1 MSSELLALFGH
12 WICPF
17 SVRVEFVLA
26 QRGIEYSLVEV
37 PPRAARPKG
46 FVVPKEFIA
55 NSPKLEVPMVRYAGQ
70 YLADSIPILEQ
81 LEKWYSKNPLLP
93 NDELGKS
100 LVRVR
105 VQWLDRN
112 LYRPMIGVY
121 YGTDQAKIA
130 EASEQFDIALQT
142 VAEWLQHSQWIAGD
156 QPTLA
161 EAIMVGM
168 YTRLAGLY
176 RLGLT
181 AELPSEVARHKAQ
194 CEGLEGW
201 QRVAWSA
208 EQTDEFVGRFS
219 KFRRIQNSQN

>member
-1 MSSELLALFGH
+1 MTAGSLALFGH

-17 SVRVEFVLA
+17 SVRVEFALA

-46 FVVPKEFIA
+46 FVVPEEFIA
-55 NSPKLEVPMVRYAGQ
+55 NSPKLEVPMVRHAGE

-81 LEKWYSKNPLLP
+81 LEKWYTKNSLLP
-93 NDELGKS
+93 EGAQGIS
-100 LVRVR
+100 LVRER

-121 YGTDQAKIA
+121 YGTESDKIA
-130 EASEQFDIALQT
+130 QASMQFGVALHT
-142 VAEWLQHSQWIAGD
+142 VAEWLQHSHWIAGD

-168 YTRLAGLY
+168 YTRLDGLF

-181 AELPSEVARHKAQ
+181 AELPSEVVRHKAQ
-194 CEGLEGW
+194 CEALVGW

-219 KFRRIQNSQN
+219 KFREIQNSQK